1 MFNLVIGF
9 VIGAVAGIALVAF
22 MQAAKADADEA

>member
-9 VIGAVAGIALVAF
+9 VIGVCVGIALVAF
-22 MQAAKADADEA
+22 MRGASIDR

>member
-9 VIGAVAGIALVAF
+9 VIGVCAGIALVAF
-22 MQAAKADADEA
+22 MQAAKSDSEES